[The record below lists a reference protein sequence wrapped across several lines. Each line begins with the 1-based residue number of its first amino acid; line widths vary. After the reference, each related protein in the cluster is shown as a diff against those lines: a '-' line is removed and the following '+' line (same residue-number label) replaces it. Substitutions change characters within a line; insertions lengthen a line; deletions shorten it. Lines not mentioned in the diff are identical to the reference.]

1 MHIILHRY
9 THIYAYIFFGV
20 VFRLKAIY
28 FLSINAHFVFTKV
41 SIVGITIH
49 VLCTMLF
56 FFFFNAAPLA
66 CGNSLARGQT
76 GVSAVT

>member
-1 MHIILHRY
+1 MFTEFVHIILHRY

-56 FFFFNAAPLA
+56 FFFF
-66 CGNSLARGQT
+66 
-76 GVSAVT
+76 